1 MHNLGPSR
9 NPAVG
14 QMMSE
19 AYQVKPLLVDQI
31 PQAYPVI
38 SILDPGLS
46 PQQWCDYASFLLT
59 HPGGSDGRNILTVQN
74 ALAHIFGLS
83 IHWVKPDL
91 RQGRILEIENFA
103 VVDIIGNRAP
113 ARILLQAL
121 EDIARERACGCVSI
135 SLLNPHMRKWL
146 RDKKTPAMDVFRAAG
161 FRGEQLRLRKCF
173 APVEGLESPDLP
185 ILGP

>member
-1 MHNLGPSR
+1 MQNLGLCR
-9 NPAVG
+9 NSADG

-19 AYQVKPLLVDQI
+19 AYQVKPLLVEQI
-31 PQAYPVI
+31 PQAYPVV

-46 PQQWCDYASFLLT
+46 PQQWCDYARNLLT
-59 HPGGSDGRNILTVQN
+59 HPDGPDGHNILTVQN
-74 ALAHIFGLS
+74 AQAHIFGLS

-113 ARILLQAL
+113 DRILLRAL
-121 EDIARERACGCVSI
+121 EEIAREGGCGCISI

-173 APVEGLESPDLP
+173 ALVEGLESPELP
-185 ILGP
+185 SLGP